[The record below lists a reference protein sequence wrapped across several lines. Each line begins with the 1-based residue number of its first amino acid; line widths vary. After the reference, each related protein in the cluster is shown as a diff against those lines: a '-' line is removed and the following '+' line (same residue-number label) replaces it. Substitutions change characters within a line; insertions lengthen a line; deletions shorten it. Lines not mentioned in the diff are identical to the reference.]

1 MAERIKLSWTDD
13 AKAELRELYLK
24 IAHHDKPA
32 AQRLVSRLRDLARGL
47 QDHPKI
53 GREVPEYEVQNV
65 RERIYGNYR
74 LIYLLSHRG
83 IEIIAIWHSAELHD
97 DQ

>member
-1 MAERIKLSWTDD
+1 MAGRIKLSWTND
-13 AKAELRELYLK
+13 AKAELRDLYLK

-32 AQRLVSRLRDLARGL
+32 AQRLVFKLRDLARGI
-47 QDHPKI
+47 QEHPEI
-53 GREVPEYEVQNV
+53 GRMVPEYEVRNV

-97 DQ
+97 DE